1 MEPIKNS
8 KSAGKGKKRRKKS
21 QKEDEEE
28 EELITIGSREQEDND
43 QAMAFFQQ
51 LQEDELLSESINDS
65 AEIIQKPQAG
75 TLAPLHFLYIIT

>member
-21 QKEDEEE
+21 QKEDEE

-51 LQEDELLSESINDS
+51 LQEDELLSDSINDS

-75 TLAPLHFLYIIT
+75 TLVPLHFLCIIT